1 MLVVDCNKKQF
12 EYDIHSIVKAF
23 FPEESVKV
31 ISPETAEQKKQEFD
45 LAPVITIKF
54 GPLIDEISFEEK
66 EFFWEHT
73 EHMEQY
79 KNGFKGFLY
88 QTLCELT
95 IKKLPWGNLT
105 GIRPT
110 KIAMG
115 MLEAGKTEGEISEY
129 LRETHFLSEEKIDL
143 CIEIAQRE
151 KTLLESIHYRDGYS
165 LYIGIPFCPTTCLYC
180 SFTSYPICTYRNRVD
195 EYLDCVI
202 KEMEFVAH
210 AYKGKILDTVYIGGG
225 TPTTLEAPQLERLLS
240 KLKEL
245 FDFSS
250 VLEFTVE
257 AGRADSITREKLEV
271 LKRYNVER
279 ISVNPQTMKD
289 ETLKII
295 GRQHTVDQ
303 VVEAF
308 L

>member
-66 EFFWEHT
+66 KFFWEHT
-73 EHMEQY
+73 EHTEQY

-95 IKKLPWGNLT
+95 TKKLPWGNLT

-115 MLEAGKTEGEISEY
+115 MLEAGKTEAEISEY

-202 KEMEFVAH
+202 K
-210 AYKGKILDTVYIGGG
+210 
-225 TPTTLEAPQLERLLS
+225 
-240 KLKEL
+240 
-245 FDFSS
+245 
-250 VLEFTVE
+250 
-257 AGRADSITREKLEV
+257 
-271 LKRYNVER
+271 
-279 ISVNPQTMKD
+279 
-289 ETLKII
+289 II
-295 GRQHTVDQ
+295 VW
-303 VVEAF
+303 VVM
-308 L
+308 